1 MAPSLS
7 PDPILEEISNL
18 KIHERSIDFSFSVVE
33 YNFNV
38 WWFFKGSRT
47 LPKLHLTPMVDRD
60 PLWHFWPKHSGE
72 RCCTVLAVP
81 HQEIASGAVRAAIR
95 PAWPRKRKDWRMS
108 EIRGIQI
115 REKRNWTYGPQRE
128 NVLRLGNSLGV
139 FINSRVMMGRSL
151 WCSLLRIV
159 LEPARSSECNPWE
172 AKKKLLGPKR
182 AGSDIEG
189 INDLL
194 FFFKAK
200 NEAGQKSYPQH
211 IKILEILAYEKILK
225 NYYARWTP
233 MGRNHSTH

>member
-1 MAPSLS
+1 
-7 PDPILEEISNL
+7 
-18 KIHERSIDFSFSVVE
+18 
-33 YNFNV
+33 
-38 WWFFKGSRT
+38 
-47 LPKLHLTPMVDRD
+47 
-60 PLWHFWPKHSGE
+60 
-72 RCCTVLAVP
+72 
-81 HQEIASGAVRAAIR
+81 
-95 PAWPRKRKDWRMS
+95 
-108 EIRGIQI
+108 
-115 REKRNWTYGPQRE
+115 
-128 NVLRLGNSLGV
+128 
-139 FINSRVMMGRSL
+139 MGRSL